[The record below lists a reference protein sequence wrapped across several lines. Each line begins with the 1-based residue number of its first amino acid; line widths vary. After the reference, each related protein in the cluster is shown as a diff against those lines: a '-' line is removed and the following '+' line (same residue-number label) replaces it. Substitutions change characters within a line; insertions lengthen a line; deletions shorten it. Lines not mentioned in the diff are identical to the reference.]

1 MRYQIVY
8 LDVQFCV
15 FTLVIMLITYW
26 PEFTTLV
33 VILHTEW
40 SLLYEWRKVDV
51 ACMFRYILDMRLLLA
66 LFGLLL
72 L

>member
-1 MRYQIVY
+1 
-8 LDVQFCV
+8 
-15 FTLVIMLITYW
+15 MLITYW
-26 PEFTTLV
+26 PEFTTLA

-40 SLLYEWRKVDV
+40 SLLYEWHKVDV
-51 ACMFRYILDMRLLLA
+51 ACMFRYILGMRLLLA